1 MPLRRLRSVVP
12 RKSTYVISR
21 SYSCGY
27 CQQKIKYPRLPFKL
41 IYEWFPTSLSFYL
54 LLSPFQ
60 LLMDLRL
67 DSFSQRSADM
77 FSDYQFSLCVWL
89 SLIDF
94 FKNSIDRWISNHYVV
109 PLKLIKCYVNYT
121 SIKKKEISLKPLSNQ
136 QPSFLNIPLH
146 LQWSE
151 MPLQL

>member
-1 MPLRRLRSVVP
+1 
-12 RKSTYVISR
+12 
-21 SYSCGY
+21 
-27 CQQKIKYPRLPFKL
+27 
-41 IYEWFPTSLSFYL
+41 
-54 LLSPFQ
+54 
-60 LLMDLRL
+60 
-67 DSFSQRSADM
+67 M